1 MRKIDLFAGKPIVF
15 FLGILKKLQKFL
27 LVLIGKKYIK
37 LEPKNFFFRGE
48 IKEEHAKLLGANTEK
63 KFVIAKFFGL
73 GSIILTSPLIQEIKE
88 SNPKNKVIF
97 LTFKQNTKLLEILRG
112 IDEVISICTDNFVVF
127 VKDTISAIV
136 KLRRENPDIFYDLE
150 FFSKFSAILSFL
162 SGAKIKVGLWSLS
175 EKRGGIHDIKVK
187 YNPSIHIAENF
198 LSMNRTVGIDGKEE
212 KWDELMRQA
221 IDEKKIKKIKEK
233 VGGKYRDILNKKILK
248 VAINPFPSEV
258 MSELKTWDMTKW
270 EKLIDEVSK
279 EAIVFVLGK
288 DSIGKKFRGDYVFDF
303 TGETNFEEFIFLIHE
318 SDIIITL
325 DSFPLHIGFA
335 MGKKIVSLFGP
346 ESPAH
351 YGYRGE
357 NISIIY
363 KGIPCSPCIN
373 IFKGKVSDL
382 LCNKNLCM
390 QMIEVNEVF
399 NEYKKIKEK
408 N

>member
-15 FLGILKKLQKFL
+15 FFGILKKIRKFL
-27 LVLIGKKYIK
+27 SIVGGKRYIK

-48 IKEEHAKLLGANTEK
+48 IKEEDLKLLQESTEK

-73 GSIILTSPLIQEIKE
+73 GSIILTSPLIQGIKE

-112 IDEVISICTDNFVVF
+112 IDEVISIRTDNFAVF

-136 KLRRENPDIFYDLE
+136 RLRREKPDIFYDLE

-198 LSMNRTVGIDGKEE
+198 LSMNRTVGINGE
-212 KWDELMRQA
+212 KGRWDELMRKA
-221 IDEKKIKKIKEK
+221 IDEEKIMKIKEK
-233 VGGKYRDILNKKILK
+233 VGGKYRDILSKKTLK

-270 EKLIDEVSK
+270 KKLIDEVSK
-279 EAIVFVLGK
+279 EAAVFVLGK
-288 DSIGKKFRGDYVFDF
+288 DSIGKKFHGDYVFDF

-346 ESPAH
+346 ESPIH
-351 YGYRGE
+351 YGYKGE
-357 NISIIY
+357 NISTIY
-363 KGIPCSPCIN
+363 KGISCSPCIN

-390 QMIEVNEVF
+390 QMIEVSEVLK
-399 NEYKKIKEK
+399 EYKKIKER
-408 N
+408 